1 MAWFNKKRAFLAAS
15 VLGLFF
21 FVAQRTAL
29 QSHLKKTSY
38 EHRDQTDSLSIHGSQ
53 DMDEQPIALYDA
65 LVKSVE
71 DKRVQTANHSD
82 GEAVTVPD
90 VGVVPGVEVVPD
102 VFTGVGEKALAAPED
117 TKRYLAVGDLPA
129 VKVINANCADMF
141 QGDVNA
147 TGRAMNYQIFHGGRT
162 IDDASLVKRAA
173 NCSTFQR
180 MRQYPMY
187 PMSPE
192 EEAFPIAYAMMMY
205 KHAEMAERLL
215 RSVYRPQNIYC
226 IHVDIKSAPDV
237 KNAMKAVADCFDNV
251 FLLTPSIS
259 VKWGKF
265 SALHPYVLCAD
276 ELLKRNKKWKYYIN
290 LTGQEFPLK
299 TNWDL
304 VRILSVYNG
313 SNDIAGLLFSE

>member
-1 MAWFNKKRAFLAAS
+1 MTERHDMLKTRHHSSMIEGTERYLTINDVPRIKVGEADCWAMFKGDDKETERVIKYDKSLTKRISDDLSLLKRAS
-15 VLGLFF
+15 
-21 FVAQRTAL
+21 
-29 QSHLKKTSY
+29 
-38 EHRDQTDSLSIHGSQ
+38 
-53 DMDEQPIALYDA
+53 
-65 LVKSVE
+65 
-71 DKRVQTANHSD
+71 
-82 GEAVTVPD
+82 
-90 VGVVPGVEVVPD
+90 
-102 VFTGVGEKALAAPED
+102 
-117 TKRYLAVGDLPA
+117 
-129 VKVINANCADMF
+129 
-141 QGDVNA
+141 
-147 TGRAMNYQIFHGGRT
+147 
-162 IDDASLVKRAA
+162 

-187 PMSPE
+187 PMSAE

-226 IHVDIKSAPDV
+226 IQVDNKSDPDV

-276 ELLKRNKKWKYYIN
+276 ELLKRNKQWRYFIN
-290 LTGQEFPLK
+290 LTGEEFPLK

-304 VRILSVYNG
+304 VRILSVFNG
-313 SNDIAGLLFSE
+313 SNDIPGHLFSE